1 MISHVEREIFTPEE
15 VAVWCDAVDLVRRVS
30 VQWGN
35 ELRCHELVRAAHK
48 CLGQLGRRTEI
59 VDGKLFAIEHSWLS
73 IVGPAAPPGL
83 VRDLRLYSLLDVYCP
98 GRLPQVQIIHNHF
111 IVARGYEEGPA
122 RTDINESI
130 VARVVLE
137 MERPRP

>member
-1 MISHVEREIFTPEE
+1 MRSHVEREIFTPGE

-30 VQWGN
+30 CDWGN
-35 ELRCHELVRAAHK
+35 ELRCHELARAAQK
-48 CLGQLGRRTEI
+48 CLLQRGHQTTV

-73 IVGPAAPPGL
+73 ITGLAAPPGL
-83 VRDLRLYSLLDVYCP
+83 VRDLRLYTLLDVYCP
-98 GRLPQVQIIHNHF
+98 GRMPQVQLIHNHF

-130 VARVVLE
+130 VARVVRE